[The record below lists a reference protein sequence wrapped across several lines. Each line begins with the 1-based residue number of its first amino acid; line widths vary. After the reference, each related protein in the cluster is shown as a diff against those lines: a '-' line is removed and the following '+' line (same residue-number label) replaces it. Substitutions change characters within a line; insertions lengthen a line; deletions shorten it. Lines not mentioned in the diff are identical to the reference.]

1 MLVSLSILRYERTRI
16 RHVFV
21 NYFLYF
27 VLPSFLNLELQIRI
41 IFLSTIELKKN
52 LEGILT

>member
-41 IFLSTIELKKN
+41 IFLSTIELKEN